1 VDSAKYEDMEAENI
15 WRAHTR
21 IVYITYE
28 YIEHHLS
35 LNGAFSCKIPVFVC
49 LAVRLG

>member
-15 WRAHTR
+15 WRAHAR

-28 YIEHHLS
+28 LRSCFSIQLS
-35 LNGAFSCKIPVFVC
+35 NF
-49 LAVRLG
+49 